1 MKTMWKR
8 LTAAALLTLCVGM
21 LAGCGGEDRV
31 GVVDWNGCGRKRRS
45 YRNIKKKRKKSKS
58 P

>member
-31 GVVDWNGCGRKRRS
+31 GVVDLERVRKEAPLVQK
-45 YRNIKKKRKKSKS
+45 YKEKTE
-58 P
+58 